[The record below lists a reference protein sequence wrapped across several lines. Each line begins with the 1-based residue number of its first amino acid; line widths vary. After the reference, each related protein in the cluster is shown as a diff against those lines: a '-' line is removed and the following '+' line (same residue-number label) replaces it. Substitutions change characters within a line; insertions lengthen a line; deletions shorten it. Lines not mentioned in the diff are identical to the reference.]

1 MHAPGPP
8 SDVPMHLPS
17 SAPTAVPGPAPTGRS
32 RIIAARRSR
41 RSAPEP
47 RPRAPRPHAPA
58 LLPLATAVA
67 LLAAIEAAVL
77 LSQPGAPWQL
87 ALFPVAACTWFAAG
101 TVAAVRRPASRIG
114 TLLLAGALV
123 WLTAG
128 LANGPYPALS
138 AVGLV
143 VAALPLAIVGH
154 LLHAFPSGR
163 LPSTASRVIVG
174 GLYVAALVLQAPSWL
189 FLPDG
194 TGGPLQIADRPDL
207 AQLGQSVQDLVGG
220 GLMLATAVVL
230 IVRLRAATPAQ
241 RRTLAPLALYG
252 VAAVVLVPTLS
263 RLRDPLLGG
272 DPLMLFTLQAVLLGL
287 VPIAFVATLLR
298 GGFAPAADPRDLGAR
313 LAVAAD
319 DERRRIARDLHD
331 GVQGRLVL
339 LALRAAELRRRADD
353 ADAVRGG
360 VDALRRELDATQDEL
375 RRLVRG
381 VLPAALAES
390 GLGAAAHE
398 LADRMPIPTTVSA
411 ADDRH
416 PPAVESAG
424 WFVISE
430 TLANVVKHAG
440 ADAAAVRIASTDR
453 GMRIEVEDDGVGGAT
468 TDGTGSGL
476 RGIADR
482 VDALGGRLVV
492 HSPPGRGTRVVV
504 EVPCAS

>member
-1 MHAPGPP
+1 
-8 SDVPMHLPS
+8 MHLPS
-17 SAPTAVPGPAPTGRS
+17 SAPPAVPSPSPAGRS
-32 RIIAARRSR
+32 LLGGARRPR
-41 RSAPEP
+41 LSAPEP
-47 RPRAPRPHAPA
+47 RPKAPRPHPPA

-87 ALFPVAACTWFAAG
+87 ALFPAVACSWFAAG
-101 TVAAVRRPASRIG
+101 AVAAVRRPASRIG
-114 TLLLAGALV
+114 TILLVGALV

-128 LANGPYPALS
+128 LANSPYPALS
-138 AVGLV
+138 AVGLI

-154 LLHAFPSGR
+154 LLLAFPSGH
-163 LPSTASRVIVG
+163 LPGTASRLIVV
-174 GLYVAALVLQAPSWL
+174 GLYVAALGLQAPSWL
-189 FLPDG
+189 FLANG
-194 TGGPLQIADRPDL
+194 TGAPLQIVDRPDL
-207 AQLGQSVQDLVGG
+207 AELGRNIQDLVGG

-230 IVRLRAATPAQ
+230 IIRLRGVPPAQ
-241 RRTLAPLALYG
+241 RRTWGPLALYG
-252 VAAVVLVPTLS
+252 VVAVVLVPTLG

-272 DPLMLFTLQAVLLGL
+272 DPLTLFTLQAVLLGF
-287 VPIAFVATLLR
+287 VPVAFVATLLR
-298 GGFAPAADPRDLGAR
+298 GGFEPTEDTADARALGAR

-339 LALRAAELRRRADD
+339 LALRTAELRRRADD
-353 ADAVRGG
+353 PDAVRGE

-381 VLPAALAES
+381 VLPAGLTES

-398 LADRMPIPTTVSA
+398 LADRMPIPTTVT
-411 ADDRH
+411 ADDERH

-424 WFVISE
+424 WFVVSE
-430 TLANVVKHAG
+430 SLANVVKHSG
-440 ADAAAVRIASTDR
+440 ARSAVVRIVSTDI
-453 GMRIEVEDDGVGGAT
+453 GVRIEVHDDGHGGAT
-468 TDGTGSGL
+468 TDGDGSGL

-482 VDALGGRLVV
+482 VDVLGGRLVV
-492 HSPPGRGTRVVV
+492 DSPPGHGTRILV